1 LNTAATRS
9 FADTTAPFALFDDN
23 LGSGGDLLLAD
34 WIETIQCTDPR
45 HLTTTLARIEAA
57 RQADHWVALA
67 LAYELGLALEPRLE
81 PLLPPAGQPLLTAW
95 VFRRAA
101 RLSVAQTDAWLAAGT
116 ASPPPA
122 GLGRGTLGLAE
133 SRYHQQ
139 VGHIR
144 DYIAAGDCYQVNYT
158 FPLTGELWGP
168 PRALY
173 QRLRA
178 AQPVRHGAFIQHP
191 EGWILSRSPEL
202 FLDHD
207 GRGVTCRPMK
217 GTAPR
222 QADPAALLT
231 EKNRA
236 ENLMIVDLIRNDL
249 GRLAPSGGVK
259 VERLFQVEAYP
270 SLWQLTSTI
279 RAEPVTANLAALLA
293 ALFPCGS
300 ITGAPKI
307 RAMEIIAELETQ
319 PRGLYCG
326 ALGWLAPDGPLR
338 LAVPIRTLEVDAHR
352 QARLGIGSGIV
363 QDSDPAAEWQECLLK
378 ARFLTE
384 LPPELRL
391 IETLRREPDGS
402 YPLLPWHLERLQAS
416 AAYFGFPFSKT
427 EVEAA
432 LAGVPAD
439 PAGHPLRVRLT
450 LGPAGDL
457 EITSAPLAPPE
468 GPATVT
474 LAPERLDSREPLLRH
489 KTTARAH
496 YDQAMARAMAAGHF
510 DTLFCNERGELCEG
524 ARSNLFLRLDGEL
537 LTPAA
542 DCGLLNGVLR
552 RSLLAAGRARE
563 ARLTLAD
570 LHRAEAVFAGNALR
584 GLTPVTLVAAGQV

>member
-1 LNTAATRS
+1 M
-9 FADTTAPFALFDDN
+9 TTAPLRPLTETPFALFDDN
-23 LGSGGDLLLAD
+23 LGRGGDLLLEHLQ
-34 WIETIQCTDPR
+34 ETLRCDTPDQLPAA
-45 HLTTTLARIEAA
+45 LARIHAA
-57 RQADHWVALA
+57 RQQGHWIALA
-67 LAYELGLALEPRLE
+67 LTYELGYILEPRLA
-81 PLLPPAGQPLLTAW
+81 PQRRPGNDPLLTAW
-95 VFRRAA
+95 IFSRASHPSA
-101 RLSVAQTDAWLAAGT
+101 DQTEQWLADSIT
-116 ASPPPA
+116 PQQPA
-122 GLGRGTLGLAE
+122 GLGQATLALDE
-133 SRYHQQ
+133 DRYRRQLGRIH
-139 VGHIR
+139 
-144 DYIAAGDCYQVNYT
+144 DYITAGDCYQINFT
-158 FPLTGELWGP
+158 FPLRGELWGP
-168 PRALY
+168 PLALY

-191 EGWILSRSPEL
+191 GGWILSRSPEL

-222 QADPAALLT
+222 QADPAELLT

-249 GRLAPSGGVK
+249 GRLAPPGGVT
-259 VERLFQVEAYP
+259 VARLFEVEDYP

-279 RAEPVTANLAALLA
+279 RGEPVTTDLATLLA

-307 RAMEIIAELETQ
+307 RAMEIIAELEAQ

-326 ALGWLAPDGPLR
+326 ALGWLAPSGPLR
-338 LAVPIRTLEVDAHR
+338 LAVPIRTLEVDARR

-384 LPPELRL
+384 LPPDLRL
-391 IETLRREPDGS
+391 IETLRREPDGR

-416 AAYFGFPFSKT
+416 AAYFGFPCARS

-432 LAGVPAD
+432 LAGVPPD

-457 EITSAPLAPPE
+457 EITRAPLTPQE
-468 GPATVT
+468 GPATIT
-474 LAPERLDSREPLLRH
+474 LAPQRLDSREPLLAH

-496 YDQAMARAMAAGHF
+496 YDQALAHAMAAGHF

-524 ARSNLFLRLDGEL
+524 ARSNLFLRMDGKL

-542 DCGLLNGVLR
+542 HCGLLNGVLR
-552 RSLLAAGRARE
+552 RSLLSAGQARE

-570 LHRAEAVFAGNALR
+570 LHRAEAVFVGNALR
-584 GLTPVTLVAAGQV
+584 GLTPVTLIGAGQV